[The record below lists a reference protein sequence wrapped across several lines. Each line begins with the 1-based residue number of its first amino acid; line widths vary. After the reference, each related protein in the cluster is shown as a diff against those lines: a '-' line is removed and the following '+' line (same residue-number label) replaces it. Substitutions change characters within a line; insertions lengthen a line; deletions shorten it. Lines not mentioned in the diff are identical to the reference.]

1 MENNY
6 ALALMVFLST
16 SQNIFTSL
24 YPILMFLVSSF
35 FGIKEHKY
43 INKEKVNSIIQN
55 IKHDYAF
62 QYDDNNEPFGLII
75 HKNTK
80 WFIPCYI
87 CWISECDYEKTI
99 IIYSG
104 SYREKLVISGFNQ
117 NNSSSLINAEYDNEF
132 TNSTIEYYSSYGT
145 YQFIRFTSRTITIT
159 QEYTA
164 KQKEI
169 SEKIIKSYNENKHV
183 VSYIYGDIGSGKT
196 MLSYLLA
203 KELNGSLC
211 DTFTPNKPG
220 SYFEDLYTQI
230 SPTKNNPFILLLDEI
245 DIMLDQIHHQK
256 TIQHKNISTQIY
268 DKTTWNRFFDNIQR
282 GMYPYLIV
290 VLCSN
295 INNIKI
301 DKQYSACYLRKG
313 RIDLIFNL

>member
-87 CWISECDYEKTI
+87 CWITECDYEKTI

-104 SYREKLVISGFNQ
+104 SYREKLLISGFND
-117 NNSSSLINAEYDNEF
+117 NNSSSLINTEYNNDS
-132 TNSTIEYYSSYGT
+132 TNSTVEYYTTYGT
-145 YQFIRFTSRTITIT
+145 YQFTRFTSRTITIT
-159 QEYTA
+159 QECTA

-183 VSYIYGDIGSGKT
+183 VSYIYGDIGTGKT

-203 KELNGSLC
+203 KQLKGSLC
-211 DTFTPNKPG
+211 DTFTPTKPG

-230 SPTKNNPFILLLDEI
+230 SPTKDNPFIILFDEI

-256 TIQHKNISTQIY
+256 IIQHKNISTQIY